1 MQTTLANNLIIFRI
15 KNANF
20 SIYCF
25 YVNTNIWEEFQ
36 ICINVPLNLRAKN
49 ALLGIF
55 RPKIWKKNTIFASGI
70 STLEFAKMQK
80 IVQNK
85 KNQICDQNSLFRY
98 FELQVLKGIF
108 LFEISILQFVKMKR
122 FVQNQNPLFL
132 KPKMSNLHIFG
143 VELKNTIIIFE
154 ICIFEFVLLQS
165 LVQIQKSWKKISWKK
180 RKCLNLAPTMPY
192 LDIFC

>member
-1 MQTTLANNLIIFRI
+1 MPFWVFLDQKF
-15 KNANF
+15 
-20 SIYCF
+20 
-25 YVNTNIWEEFQ
+25 E
-36 ICINVPLNLRAKN
+36 
-49 ALLGIF
+49 
-55 RPKIWKKNTIFASGI
+55 KKNTIFAFGI
-70 STLEFAKMQK
+70 STLEFTKMQK

-98 FELQVLKGIF
+98 FGLQVLKGIF

-165 LVQIQKSWKKISWKK
+165 LVQIQKS
-180 RKCLNLAPTMPY
+180 
-192 LDIFC
+192 